1 MLTYSF
7 SEIGSDSLYEYLYK
21 CIKNDIRN
29 GTLSPGERL
38 PSKRSFAK
46 HLNISAITIENA
58 YAQLLAEGYIYSI
71 PKKGYYTADI
81 SADRIPAPA
90 NPSPAPVKEQKE
102 ELYFADFASSQTH
115 PDTFPFSIWAK
126 LIREVISEN
135 SFALM
140 KNSPSGGIFPLR
152 QAIASHLKSFRG
164 MDVSPEQIIVGA
176 GTEYLYGLLIQ
187 LLGFQKLYAV
197 EDPGYQKISAIYRSN
212 QVKCCHVPMDSQG
225 ICMEQ
230 LRETNADILHISPSH
245 HFPTGIITPISR
257 RYELL
262 GWASESDSRYIIEDD
277 YDCEFRFMGKPIP
290 SLQSIDVMEK
300 VIYMNTFTKTL
311 ASTIRISY
319 MALPH
324 HLMEQFQ
331 QNMGFYSCTV
341 SNFEQY
347 TLTRFLQNGHFERHM
362 NRMRNFYHNQRD
374 LLLNCLKNSP
384 LSSRITI
391 KEEDAGLHFL
401 MHVDTSAPDETI
413 IQCAKTK
420 GLRLASLSQYYEG
433 SRLQGLGSSQG
444 QCAPGAA
451 CPNIP
456 LGEHTFIMNYSS
468 IHPEHIKQAIDLLC
482 QAVQCAEHQPHQPS
496 SP

>member
-7 SEIGSDSLYEYLYK
+7 SDIGSDSLYEYLYK
-21 CIKNDIRN
+21 CMKNDILN

-46 HLNISAITIENA
+46 HLNVSTITIENA

-71 PKKGYYTADI
+71 PKKGYYAADI
-81 SADRIPAPA
+81 STEGISAAPI
-90 NPSPAPVKEQKE
+90 PSPAPIQKQQE

-126 LIREVISEN
+126 LMREVIGED

-152 QAIASHLKSFRG
+152 QEISNHLKSFRG
-164 MDVSPEQIIVGA
+164 MTVSPEQIIVGA

-187 LLGFQKLYAV
+187 LLGFHKLYAV

-212 QVKCCHVPMDSQG
+212 QVKCCHIPMDQQG
-225 ICMEQ
+225 ICMDQ
-230 LRETNADILHISPSH
+230 LRKFGADIVHISPSH

-277 YDCEFRFMGKPIP
+277 YDCEFRFMGRPIP

-319 MALPH
+319 MVLPH

-347 TLTRFLQNGHFERHM
+347 TLTRFLKNGHFERHL

-374 LLLNCLKNSP
+374 LLLDCLKNSP

-391 KEEDAGLHFL
+391 TEEDAGLHFL
-401 MHVDTSAPDETI
+401 MHLNTSVPDEI
-413 IQCAKTK
+413 MIQYAKSK
-420 GLRLASLSQYYEG
+420 GVRIASLSQYYE
-433 SRLQGLGSSQG
+433 SYPPTNQWEAELNSQ
-444 QCAPGAA
+444 QAF
-451 CPNIP
+451 
-456 LGEHTFIMNYSS
+456 LREHTFIMNYSS
-468 IHPEHIKQAIDLLC
+468 IHPEHMKAAIDKLC
-482 QAVQCAEHQPHQPS
+482 EAIQWAENLS
-496 SP
+496 SS